1 MNRAVWQLLRLWIRW
16 RRGRVPPASLPDP
29 IWYFAYGSNMN
40 ERLFRHR
47 RHMTPIE
54 TRIGQLRGYRLRF
67 TVAGGMRPGVS
78 APANIV
84 EAPGETVHGV
94 LYLLPLGKF
103 ARLDASEGRQYGY
116 VWTEVEDNSGSRV
129 PVVTWKVLQEAPEG
143 KPGRAYLNLI
153 REAARQRGLPA
164 DYIAFLDRIEV
175 RE

>member
-1 MNRAVWQLLRLWIRW
+1 
-16 RRGRVPPASLPDP
+16 
-29 IWYFAYGSNMN
+29 
-40 ERLFRHR
+40 
-47 RHMTPIE
+47 
-54 TRIGQLRGYRLRF
+54 
-67 TVAGGMRPGVS
+67 
-78 APANIV
+78 
-84 EAPGETVHGV
+84 
-94 LYLLPLGKF
+94 
-103 ARLDASEGRQYGY
+103 